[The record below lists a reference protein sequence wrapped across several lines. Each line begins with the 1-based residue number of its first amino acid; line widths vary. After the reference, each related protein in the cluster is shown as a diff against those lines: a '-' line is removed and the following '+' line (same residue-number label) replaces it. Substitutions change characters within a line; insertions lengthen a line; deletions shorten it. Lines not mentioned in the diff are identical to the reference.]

1 MQKSKIKMQNV
12 IQNSK
17 LEKDRFKKE
26 FIARLIRFTVDII
39 RVCRELEKDNIFW
52 SICDQLIRSSA
63 SVGANIVEA
72 KSASSKLEYK
82 KFFEIALKSANE
94 TIYWLLVIKSV
105 NQNKNLKSE
114 INRLYNEV
122 IEISKIVGPS
132 VLTLKGKK
140 HFEF

>member
-1 MQKSKIKMQNV
+1 ME

-26 FIARLIRFTVDII
+26 FIARCIRFTIDII
-39 RVCRELEKDNIFW
+39 KLCRELKKDSLFW
-52 SICDQLIRSSA
+52 SICDQIIRSSA
-63 SVGANIVEA
+63 SIGANIVEA

-94 TIYWLLVIKSV
+94 TIYWLLVAKSV
-105 NQNKNLKSE
+105 NQNKDLKLT
-114 INRLYNEV
+114 IDRLYNEV
-122 IEISKIVGPS
+122 IEISKIIGSS

-140 HFEF
+140 

>member
-1 MQKSKIKMQNV
+1 ME

-26 FIARLIRFTVDII
+26 FIARLIRFTVDIMKL
-39 RVCRELEKDNIFW
+39 CRELKKDSLFW

-63 SVGANIVEA
+63 SIGANVVEA

-94 TIYWLLVIKSV
+94 TIYWLLVVKSV
-105 NQNKNLKSE
+105 NQNNKLKPE
-114 INRLYNEV
+114 IDRFYKEV
-122 IEISKIVGPS
+122 IEISKIIGSS
-132 VLTLKGKK
+132 VLTLKGRKS
-140 HFEF
+140 F